1 MPNLLSNALKF
12 TKEGKVEILSKEFD
26 EYFEISIIDSGIGIS
41 KNNLNYIFDRFKQID
56 DSMGKKHQ
64 GTGLGLAISKQ
75 LSKMLNG
82 YITVESEEGIGSTFK
97 YIIYKKSNKNILENY
112 NKTESDIKESV
123 FLFDKIFLE
132 KQIYLFHSNSIEQFN
147 LTINLKKYGL
157 KVIPILNEDKLKEKI
172 DDIKN
177 NNNLLILDSK
187 IKNLQNIIDNEK
199 IIKSNLIILEEGISI
214 ENLIENLKNIQ
225 FFKGELINGKI

>member
-1 MPNLLSNALKF
+1 M
-12 TKEGKVEILSKEFD
+12 
-26 EYFEISIIDSGIGIS
+26 
-41 KNNLNYIFDRFKQID
+41 
-56 DSMGKKHQ
+56 
-64 GTGLGLAISKQ
+64 
-75 LSKMLNG
+75 
-82 YITVESEEGIGSTFK
+82 
-97 YIIYKKSNKNILENY
+97 
-112 NKTESDIKESV
+112 
-123 FLFDKIFLE
+123 
-132 KQIYLFHSNSIEQFN
+132 
-147 LTINLKKYGL
+147 TINLKKYGL